1 MFSVLS
7 IHIHQQLQTSDTG
20 TRHGE
25 EECWNHSSALCYQPL
40 YGTGY
45 HKPPLIEVYFMG
57 EMTNNFIRIS

>member
-25 EECWNHSSALCYQPL
+25 GSAGTIAVHCVFIL
-40 YGTGY
+40 YMVMDITG
-45 HKPPLIEVYFMG
+45 HPLIEVCSMG
-57 EMTNNFIRIS
+57 EMTNNFI